1 MISELTFKVIKGRG
15 VGVYGTNPNVKSIS
29 EVLKTNP

>member
-1 MISELTFKVIKGRG
+1 MNSELGFKIIKGRG
-15 VGVYGTNPNVKSIS
+15 VYGSNPNVKSIS